1 MGFFDSISSDVGSAF
16 NSAKSA
22 ITDPP
27 KGGVIDTIENVL
39 DPGNVRKQ
47 ISGLFNGGA
56 VGKLLKGAPGINLL
70 TKSGAPVVHDWRVR
84 VSLPPGSGISY
95 GSDNPLLNILSRTNG
110 VVFPYTP
117 SITVSHNARYQE
129 QALTHSNY
137 KNYFYE
143 GSDVSSINIAGEFTV
158 QNKDDALY
166 VLAATYFFRSCTKMF
181 FGSDPAELAG
191 NPPPIVFLDG
201 YGDYYFPHVSCVVT
215 SFQHTMPADCDYI
228 EVSYSQGQNTM
239 NTPPGVAG
247 GTTAQTARVPVTST
261 FNVTLQPIYSRKNI
275 ATNMSLTNFSKGAL
289 LKNKGGFL

>member
-1 MGFFDSISSDVGSAF
+1 MGLFDSISNLGSSIA
-16 NSAKSA
+16 NAVEN
-22 ITDPP
+22 PE
-27 KGGVIDTIENVL
+27 KGGFIDTVENVL

-47 ISGLFNGGA
+47 LSGLFSGGA
-56 VGKLLKGAPGINLL
+56 SSIGSKGAPGVNIVTRN
-70 TKSGAPVVHDWRVR
+70 GAQQVHDWRVR

-117 SITVSHNARYQE
+117 NITVSHNARYQE

-181 FGSDPAELAG
+181 FGADPKDLAG
-191 NPPPIVFLDG
+191 NPPPIVYLDG
-201 YGDYYFPHVSCVVT
+201 YGDYYFPHVSCVVQ

-228 EVSYSQGQNTM
+228 EVSYSQGQNTL

-247 GTTAQTARVPVTST
+247 GTSGQTARVPVTST

-289 LKNKGGFL
+289 LKGNGGFL